1 MDLRLNYDP
10 CRHHRATMSK
20 CVCVCEKES
29 VDVRDKAYYHQQDD
43 LHEHIVSYFLVG
55 MSGL

>member
-1 MDLRLNYDP
+1 MIHVVTIAPP
-10 CRHHRATMSK
+10 CRNVY
-20 CVCVCEKES
+20 VCARERES